1 MKLTAKQKK
10 VLEAVAML
18 NGDGKDPDHHMIA
31 VRCGKE
37 YSAADWA
44 HEPLRRLAKSRLVVS
59 IGKSS
64 PYGGRRWKITKTGHK
79 AISNATT

>member
-1 MKLTAKQKK
+1 MKLSAKQKQ

-18 NGDGKDPDHHMIA
+18 NSDGKEPDHHMIA

-44 HEPLRRLAKSRLVVS
+44 HDPLRRLAKSRLVVS

-64 PYGGRRWKITKTGHK
+64 PYGGRRWKITETGRK
-79 AISNATT
+79 AISTSTV